1 MCLLAGKKKTPK
13 PRALHQTRWEEVR
26 SKRRTETLCQEPP
39 GALVGSLA
47 ERPCHGSL
55 SCPQR
60 GWSRHTGCPGE
71 TRRRPWPEGGTAW
84 PRRDKTGANTDRK
97 HAVCGGCLLEAG
109 FGGCRPT
116 PARPPP
122 GPSLTAESLM
132 WAEGTGLRTNSGRR
146 AAGRPVCEST
156 GAGSRNGC
164 ASPGPD
170 GFRGLSAFLS
180 NSFLPGAPEAGRR
193 GRPTTDGMGF

>member
-1 MCLLAGKKKTPK
+1 MRLLAGKKNTPK

-71 TRRRPWPEGGTAW
+71 TRRRPWPEGGRRGRDGTRRELILTENTRSAEAASSRQVLGDAAPLQPGHLQAHLS
-84 PRRDKTGANTDRK
+84 PRS
-97 HAVCGGCLLEAG
+97 LLM
-109 FGGCRPT
+109 R
-116 PARPPP
+116 
-122 GPSLTAESLM
+122 
-132 WAEGTGLRTNSGRR
+132 AEGAGLRTNSGRR
-146 AAGRPVCEST
+146 VAGRPVCEST